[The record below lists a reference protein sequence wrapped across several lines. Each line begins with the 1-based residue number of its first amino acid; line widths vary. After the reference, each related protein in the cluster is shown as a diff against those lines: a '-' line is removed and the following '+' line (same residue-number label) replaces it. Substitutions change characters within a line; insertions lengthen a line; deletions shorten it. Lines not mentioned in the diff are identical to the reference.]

1 MYIRKIWCIL
11 MCAVFLV
18 STIGGTAAAAV
29 PDTIQ
34 GRLAVVEQTAYGTE
48 QTGAL
53 LDRINKLERDFT
65 GTHAQGSI
73 ADRVSILYNYM
84 FDNSTSPSLVTQMNA
99 IEWGIT
105 HQVSMKSIQERVTS
119 METTVQ
125 GKPSEGT
132 YKERI
137 SKLAAYAFGGK
148 TIPLAQTTVPI
159 NTLVKISLVTPVN
172 AKNLKAGDTIDYQVA
187 EDVIE
192 NGSLIFAKGA
202 LGQGT
207 VTKVVQARNFGRDAE
222 VVIDFKTARAIDGTT
237 VDMFLGEEAKKQMKT
252 MAMAAGASLAGMVL
266 LGPVGII
273 AGIFVNGK
281 NIDIPAGT
289 EMYIQTKA
297 ATTLYGIQTTAE

>member
-1 MYIRKIWCIL
+1 

-34 GRLAVVEQTAYGTE
+34 GKLAIVEQTAYGTE

-73 ADRVSILYNYM
+73 ADRVGLLYNYM

-105 HQVSMKSIQERVTS
+105 HQVSMKSIQERVTN

-132 YKERI
+132 YKARI
-137 SKLAAYAFGGK
+137 NKLSSYAFGGK
-148 TIPLAQTTVPI
+148 AVPLVQTTVPE
-159 NTLVKISLVTPVN
+159 NTLVKISLVTPIN
-172 AKNLKAGDTIDYQVA
+172 AKDLKAGDKIEYQVA

-192 NGSLIFAKGA
+192 NGMLVFAKGA
-202 LGQGT
+202 LGEGN
-207 VTKVVQARNFGRDAE
+207 VNKVVQARNFGRDAE
-222 VVIDFKTARAIDGTT
+222 VAIDFKTARAIDGTT
-237 VDMFLGEEAKKQMKT
+237 VDMFLGEEAKKQMKS
-252 MAMAAGASLAGMVL
+252 MAMAAGASLAGIVL
-266 LGPVGII
+266 LGPVGIV
-273 AGIFVNGK
+273 AGVFVNGK
-281 NIDIPAGT
+281 NVNLPAGT

-297 ATTLYGIQTTAE
+297 ANTLYGIQTTAE